1 MTTLLHIVFNLSGY
15 HFYTCVYCK
24 HFPVLSSFMI
34 HLRVYN
40 NSNTTDVT
48 SGAGTAYISGA
59 SEFTPVFNGVRV
71 VHL

>member
-1 MTTLLHIVFNLSGY
+1 M
-15 HFYTCVYCK
+15 

-48 SGAGTAYISGA
+48 SGAGTAYTSEA